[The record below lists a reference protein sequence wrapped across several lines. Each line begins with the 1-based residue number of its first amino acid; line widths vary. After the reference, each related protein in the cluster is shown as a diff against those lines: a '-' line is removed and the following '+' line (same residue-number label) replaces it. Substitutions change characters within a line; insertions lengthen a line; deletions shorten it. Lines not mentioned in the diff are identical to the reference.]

1 MLLLWGG
8 VLALRTARRI
18 ALLGLSGGKEACP
31 LGLRQTGSSAAHHIQ
46 QPESG
51 VISGGDGAEPA
62 AFFGAEHQHMVAFPL
77 GTGHGQLCSHDAAGR
92 LRPGKGQTDRVGVV
106 LFPAELDPGA
116 LFDLGA
122 DLGVGI
128 AHGAEVVDLLGT
140 GDFLEPGF
148 QQCTGGSITAGQQT
162 IMGFQRLHGGSGQT
176 GIACTVYVR
185 TKAAAEA
192 LSRLFQSRGRVRMD
206 SQQRLCAPAL
216 PLGLSPPLGRKQ
228 RHSGRQ
234 PPLRRTVQAQHT
246 AGLLCQIPS
255 TPHF

>member
-1 MLLLWGG
+1 M
-8 VLALRTARRI
+8 
-18 ALLGLSGGKEACP
+18 
-31 LGLRQTGSSAAHHIQ
+31 
-46 QPESG
+46 
-51 VISGGDGAEPA
+51 
-62 AFFGAEHQHMVAFPL
+62 
-77 GTGHGQLCSHDAAGR
+77 
-92 LRPGKGQTDRVGVV
+92 
-106 LFPAELDPGA
+106 
-116 LFDLGA
+116 GA
-122 DLGVGI
+122 DLGIGI

-148 QQCTGGSITAGQQT
+148 QQRTGSGIAAGQQT
-162 IMGFQRLHGGSGQT
+162 IMGFQRLHGSSGQT

-185 TKAAAEA
+185 AKAAAEA
-192 LSRLFQSRGRVRMD
+192 LGRLFQSRGRVRMD

-234 PPLRRTVQAQHT
+234 PPLRRTVQTQYT